1 MLKESLE
8 SLLETDEPGCR
19 VGRMMAEFDEETKT
33 VFINV
38 MQSLASSRAI
48 SMELRK
54 EGIVIDRSTIGAA
67 RPCFKG
73 GADCACGYG
82 ETSE

>member
-19 VGRMMAEFDEETKT
+19 VGRMMADFDEETKA

-38 MQSLASSRAI
+38 MESLASSRAI

-82 ETSE
+82 ETDE

>member
-1 MLKESLE
+1 
-8 SLLETDEPGCR
+8 
-19 VGRMMAEFDEETKT
+19 MMDDFDDETKE

-38 MQSLASSRAI
+38 MKSLASSRAI

-54 EGIVIDRSTIGAA
+54 EGIVVDRSTLGAA

-73 GADCACGYG
+73 GAECACGYG
-82 ETSE
+82 EEQ

>member
-8 SLLETDEPGCR
+8 SLLEPDDPGCR
-19 VGRMMAEFDEETKT
+19 VGRMLADFVEETKE

-38 MQSLASSRAI
+38 MKSLASSRAI
-48 SMELRK
+48 AMELRK

-67 RPCFKG
+67 RPCFRG
-73 GADCACGYG
+73 GAECACGDG
-82 ETSE
+82 ENQ

>member
-1 MLKESLE
+1 MLRESLE
-8 SLLETDEPGCR
+8 SLLEPDEPGCR
-19 VGRMMAEFDEETKT
+19 VGRMMDDFDDDTKE

-38 MQSLASSRAI
+38 MKSLASSRAI
-48 SMELRK
+48 AMELRK

-73 GADCACGYG
+73 GAECICGYG
-82 ETSE
+82 ENQ

>member
-19 VGRMMAEFDEETKT
+19 VGRMMDDFDEETKE

-38 MQSLASSRAI
+38 MKSLASSRAI

-54 EGIVIDRSTIGAA
+54 EGIIVDRSTLGAA
-67 RPCFKG
+67 RPCFRG
-73 GADCACGYG
+73 GAECACGYG
-82 ETSE
+82 ETNE

>member
-1 MLKESLE
+1 MLKETLE
-8 SLLETDEPGCR
+8 SLLEPEEPGCR
-19 VGRMMAEFDEETKT
+19 VGRMMDDFDDETKE

-38 MQSLASSRAI
+38 MKSLASSRAI
-48 SMELRK
+48 ALELRR
-54 EGIVIDRSTIGAA
+54 EGIVVDRSTLATA

-73 GADCACGYG
+73 GAECACGYG